1 MNGRRFL
8 QRQRGVTLIVALVF
22 LVALT
27 LVALSASYSS
37 VQEERFARN
46 GRDFTLATEA
56 AESALRYGE
65 GLLST
70 GKVADR
76 DGFIDC
82 TVAGNTASGLCL
94 PSASGP
100 MHVLL
105 NSNLSN
111 ASDTVTAPIAS
122 SSWSVPYSVMMTP
135 RYVIEVFPDGTAGV
149 DLTAQTGDQ
158 SYLYRITGRGFGL
171 NQQIN
176 VTLESIFRPYG

>member
-46 GRDFTLATEA
+46 GRDFSLATEA
-56 AESALRYGE
+56 AEAALRYSE
-65 GLLST
+65 GLI
-70 GKVADR
+70 GKGNIVNAN
-76 DGFIDC
+76 GFVDC
-82 TVAGNTASGLCL
+82 TVANVTANGLCL

-111 ASDTVTAPIAS
+111 ASDTVTTAIDT
-122 SSWSVPYSVMMTP
+122 SSWTAPYAAMMTP
-135 RYVIEVFPDGTAGV
+135 RSVIEVFPDGASGI

-176 VTLESIFRPYG
+176 VTLESIFRPYN